1 MSSLRELFFS
11 LLKSC
16 VSPCYIISYFKALI
30 GFYGD
35 VACMPKYEHVNNS
48 KDRFCELRSL

>member
-16 VSPCYIISYFKALI
+16 VSPCYIICYFKALI

-48 KDRFCELRSL
+48 KDQFCELRSL